1 MLNFY
6 FGFERLNQD
15 GTKLFRCKDY
25 RKKAKCPSFFK
36 IKNENISEKN
46 FIHNHSGEEKECSKF
61 LIKTNI
67 KSSSIKKTPNI
78 FDITASKLYIN
89 KITNEHKISNIPNF
103 MTIKNSMYREINR
116 KLPVEFNS
124 LEELDYDT
132 PFTKT
137 KNNEK
142 FMIYKS
148 KK

>member
-1 MLNFY
+1 
-6 FGFERLNQD
+6 
-15 GTKLFRCKDY
+15 
-25 RKKAKCPSFFK
+25 
-36 IKNENISEKN
+36 
-46 FIHNHSGEEKECSKF
+46 
-61 LIKTNI
+61 
-67 KSSSIKKTPNI
+67 
-78 FDITASKLYIN
+78 
-89 KITNEHKISNIPNF
+89 

-132 PFTKT
+132 PFTKK